1 MRTLSPDHK
10 NTAAKITVLLWLIS
24 IAIPARADTTLELFS
39 AINSR
44 LAHMQSVADYKETFH
59 LPVEDLAREAIVL
72 EEARLAASAAG
83 LLAESVVSFF
93 ATQVTMGKI
102 IQYRRRAD
110 LLSGVEVFTTPDLEN
125 VVRPALD
132 ALGSQ
137 INQLLARRLQETGSI
152 NESDWALFAQIID
165 DEYLDSS
172 DERQLFDSLLSVR
185 AHSSALSR

>member
-1 MRTLSPDHK
+1 MSAQHPNYK
-10 NTAAKITVLLWLIS
+10 NAAAKITVLIWLLS
-24 IAIPARADTTLELFS
+24 IAMHSSADTTAELFS

-83 LLAESVVSFF
+83 LHAASVVMFF
-93 ATQVTMGKI
+93 ETQVTMGKI
-102 IQYRRRAD
+102 IQYRRRAA
-110 LLSGVEVFTTPDLEN
+110 LLSGVDVLTSPDLEN

-132 ALGSQ
+132 ALGSK
-137 INQLLARRLQETGSI
+137 INQLLARRLQEAGSI

-165 DEYLDSS
+165 DEYLEST
-172 DERQLFDSLLSVR
+172 DERKLFDSLLLVR
-185 AHSSALSR
+185 IQPSGL

>member
-1 MRTLSPDHK
+1 MLSPKHK
-10 NTAAKITVLLWLIS
+10 NTSAKLTVLLWLIS
-24 IAIPARADTTLELFS
+24 IVIPAHADTTMGLFS

-44 LAHMQSVADYKETFH
+44 LSHMQSVADYKETFH

-72 EEARLAASAAG
+72 EEARFAASAAG
-83 LLAESVVSFF
+83 LQAESVVIFF

-110 LLSGVEVFTTPDLEN
+110 LLSGVTVLTTPDLEN

-152 NESDWALFAQIID
+152 NESDWALFAQIIE
-165 DEYLDSS
+165 DEYLDST
-172 DERQLFDSLLSVR
+172 DERQLFNSLLSVQ
-185 AHSSALSR
+185 AHPSGL

>member
-24 IAIPARADTTLELFS
+24 IAIPARADMTLELFS